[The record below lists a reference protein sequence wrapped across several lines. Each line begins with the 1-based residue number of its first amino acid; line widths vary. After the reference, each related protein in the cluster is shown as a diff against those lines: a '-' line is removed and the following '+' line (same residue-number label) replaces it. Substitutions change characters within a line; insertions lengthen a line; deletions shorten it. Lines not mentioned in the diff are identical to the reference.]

1 MKRILALVLLTALV
15 LTMVFTMVSCKGKD
29 TETNDPEKNDPEV
42 SGIPVDT
49 EDKESEILTLEKI
62 IADVEASGEFQTLIY
77 DKDMSMSQASRDFN
91 GEVGVAFTV
100 LLQQPTESEAWVC
113 IYGLE
118 NESDAKTVE
127 EGRSYLVESRFGDDG
142 YCRRFGSMV
151 LYGNLKIID
160 DLDYSNY
167 TYPESCKPIN
177 EAEPSFDNVQ
187 GVVAAIESKGN
198 YGATY
203 YSDSLLAAVKEN
215 LGCDG
220 ELLGFAQVTEM
231 TGKGEWLQ
239 VVGFE
244 LDSDAAAF
252 IDEMSAKLDEYE
264 NGGYFRSGNI
274 VVMGDSPLIAELESG
289 EVVEKGALTVDII
302 VDAIKAR
309 SNLAPQYCD
318 KAARTKHE
326 ADFVPR
332 ITLYEVV
339 EFFQNSDKWIV
350 VYRAENE
357 DDAIVAEENR
367 LWMVEDRY
375 GSEGSCV
382 RYGTI
387 VIYGNMDLISTLDF
401 SSYGLPEETEPK
413 SYETEPS
420 LDSVK
425 GIVATLESSSP
436 LGARYFDERY
446 TALTKNTYQI
456 SGEITDMA
464 HLSHVGSGSDWI
476 YVYEF
481 SLESDAIAFESARV
495 DEVAGYEN
503 GGCIRFGNI
512 VVYGDSSAIAELG

>member
-1 MKRILALVLLTALV
+1 MKRILAIVLLTALV
-15 LTMVFTMVSCKGKD
+15 LTMVSCRGKD
-29 TETNDPEKNDPEV
+29 TEVNDPETSDTA
-42 SGIPVDT
+42 VDT
-49 EDKESEILTLEKI
+49 KDKESEVLTLEKI

-77 DKDMSMSQASRDFN
+77 DKAMSMSQASKDFN
-91 GEVGVAFTV
+91 GEIGVAFTV

-127 EGRSYLVESRFGDDG
+127 EGRSYLVQSRFGDDG

-160 DLDYSNY
+160 ELDYSGY
-167 TYPESCKPIN
+167 TYPESCEPIN
-177 EAEPSFDNVQ
+177 EAEPSFEDVQ
-187 GVVAAIESKGN
+187 GVVATIESKDH

-203 YSDSLLAAVKEN
+203 YSDNLLASVKDN
-215 LGCDG
+215 LGCEG

-231 TGKGEWLQ
+231 SGKSEWLQ
-239 VVGFE
+239 VVEFE

-252 IDEMSAKLDEYE
+252 IDEMSAKLGEYE

-274 VVMGDSPLIAELESG
+274 VVMGDSPLIAEFESG
-289 EVVEKGALTVDII
+289 VPAEREALSIGII
-302 VDAIKAR
+302 VDTIKSS
-309 SNLAPQYCD
+309 SNLAPQYYD

-332 ITLYEVV
+332 ITLHEVV
-339 EFFQNSDKWIV
+339 EFYTAEDKFIYI
-350 VYRAENE
+350 YRAENE
-357 DDAIVAEENR
+357 DDAIIAEEGR
-367 LWMVEDRY
+367 MWLVDDRY
-375 GSEGSCV
+375 GAEGSCV

-387 VIYGNMDLISTLDF
+387 VIYGNMNLISTLDF

-413 SYETEPS
+413 AYELEPS

-425 GIVATLESSSP
+425 GIVATLESSAP

-446 TALTKNTYQI
+446 PALMKNRYQI

-464 HLSHVGSGSDWI
+464 HLSSAGSSADWI

-481 SLESDAIAFESARV
+481 SLESDAIAFESARA
-495 DEVAGYEN
+495 DEVAGYAN
-503 GGCIRFGNI
+503 GGCIRIGNI
-512 VVYGDSSAIAELG
+512 VVYGDSEFISILK